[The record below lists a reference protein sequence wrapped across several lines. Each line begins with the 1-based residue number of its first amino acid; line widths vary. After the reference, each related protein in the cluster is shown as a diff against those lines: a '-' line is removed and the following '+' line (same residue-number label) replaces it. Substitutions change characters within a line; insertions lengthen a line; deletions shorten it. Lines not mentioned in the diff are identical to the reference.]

1 MGLWRAIKRKIRASV
16 APVVF
21 LAVTSYFCWNATQGA
36 LGLKAYALR
45 QQDLLRAQAG
55 LARAQ
60 ADEAA
65 WAHRVAALQTARID
79 ADALDE
85 RARAIL
91 NLSEPNEIVVPYAK
105 NDRLF

>member
-1 MGLWRAIKRKIRASV
+1 MGIWRATKRVVRGAV
-16 APVVF
+16 APTVF
-21 LAVTSYFCWNATQGA
+21 LVVTVYFCWNATQGA

-45 QQDLLRAQAG
+45 QLDLSRAVAG
-55 LARAQ
+55 LNHAH
-60 ADEAA
+60 DEEAA

-85 RARAIL
+85 RARAVL
-91 NLSEPNEIVVPYAK
+91 NLSESNDIIVPYAK